1 MKGFLWWHNGKESA
15 CNAGAAGDVGLIPG
29 WEDRGAWRVTVHMG
43 VRHVW
48 CELACMHAVSL
59 EKADQVV
66 LVSFLFVI
74 RRQKKKEHLRR
85 SYITGAWVNYHAS
98 YVPRPFPCMLAH
110 SKWPNLHD
118 SCGIC
123 LQPRYSIRIIK
134 HPQQRAAWKKIRFQ
148 LENQFYGWI
157 LLYNSYGK

>member
-74 RRQKKKEHLRR
+74 RRQKKKEHLHR
-85 SYITGAWVNYHAS
+85 SYITGACSPRSWTWTTSRTYVENDVYPGSRFHFTGINKYIS
-98 YVPRPFPCMLAH
+98 YMYVKVTTLRVLY
-110 SKWPNLHD
+110 LTVY
-118 SCGIC
+118 
-123 LQPRYSIRIIK
+123 LLIIVRCT
-134 HPQQRAAWKKIRFQ
+134 Q
-148 LENQFYGWI
+148 
-157 LLYNSYGK
+157 